1 MPTAPVAAA
10 PYMSR
15 RYDATNDPAVMTAR
29 SQKASP
35 VMGSACA
42 AGERYSRVLTSVNA
56 ARDTQ
61 RAPHLIGRDDTPE
74 LAHEDDERAAQPE
87 SEVEQELDDPLEDD
101 AEHVLVPPRRVEAHE
116 QKVPHRLALRELF
129 AARERAPEQIARLL
143 HAVHRHHPD
152 FRLDV

>member
-87 SEVEQELDDPLEDD
+87 REIDEQIDDPPQDD
-101 AEHVLVPPRRVEAHE
+101 AEHVLVAARRAQRHE
-116 QKVPHRLALRELF
+116 HHVPHALPLCEIF
-129 AARERAPEQIARLL
+129 AAGEGAPEQVPHLL
-143 HAVHRHHPD
+143 HAINAHD
-152 FRLDV
+152 ADL